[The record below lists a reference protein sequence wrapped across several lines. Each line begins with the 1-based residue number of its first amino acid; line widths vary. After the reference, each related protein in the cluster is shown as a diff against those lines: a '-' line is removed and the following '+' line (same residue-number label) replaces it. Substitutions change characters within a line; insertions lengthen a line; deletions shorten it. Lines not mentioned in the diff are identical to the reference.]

1 MGFVL
6 RSDRRTRVVLV
17 TFGPT
22 VTDEIFLAGFAAV
35 KDYVSQHGPH
45 RGNTDFSRVRTFE
58 ISNEMLSQ
66 IGHMAPAIPAPMRRI
81 VVAPEPASYVS
92 ARIVQALRADTS
104 APIEIVAKIDTALA
118 LLGTNCS
125 DLTEV

>member
-6 RSDRRTRVVLV
+6 RSNSLTRVIMV

-22 VTDEIFLAGFAAV
+22 VTDEMFLAGFAAV
-35 KDYVSQHGPH
+35 KDFVSQHGPH
-45 RGNTDFSRVRTFE
+45 HGITDFSRVRTFE

-66 IGHMAPAIPAPMRRI
+66 IGHMAPAIPAPMRRV
-81 VVAPEPASYVS
+81 VVAPEPAAYVS

>member
-1 MGFVL
+1 MDFVL
-6 RSDRRTRVVLV
+6 RYNSRTCVLLV
-17 TFGPT
+17 TFGPI
-22 VTDEIFLAGFAAV
+22 VTDEIFLAGLAAV
-35 KDYVSQHGPH
+35 KDFVSQHGPH
-45 RGNTDFSRVRTFE
+45 HGITDFSGVGTFE

-66 IGHMAPAIPAPMRRI
+66 IGHTAPAIPMPMRRI

-118 LLGTNCS
+118 MLGTNGS
-125 DLTEV
+125 DLIEV

>member
-6 RSDRRTRVVLV
+6 RSDSRTRVLLV

-22 VTDEIFLAGFAAV
+22 VTNEIFLAGFAAV
-35 KDYVSQHGPH
+35 KDFVSQHGPH
-45 RGNTDFSRVRTFE
+45 HGVTDFSRVRTFE

-66 IGHMAPAIPAPMRRI
+66 IGHMAPAIPAPMRRV

-92 ARIVQALRADTS
+92 ARIVQALRAATS
-104 APIEIVAKIDTALA
+104 APIEVVAKIDTAFTM
-118 LLGTNCS
+118 LGTSCS
-125 DLTEV
+125 DLIEI